1 MAIYSF
7 NKYVL
12 SIYCVLGAENKVV
25 NEADIVSAFELL
37 LNGQKVK

>member
-12 SIYCVLGAENKVV
+12 SIYYVLGAGNKVV
-25 NEADIVSAFELL
+25 NEADVVSAFELL
-37 LNGQKVK
+37 LIGQKFK